1 MKKAVLSL
9 FLFCAAVGIQAQTDR
24 DACWLNAAT
33 GAWEWGFFKDFAVHD
48 ARQWQYASV
57 KEGRKKT
64 AVTLRSGK
72 ETLQLEI
79 RYRNDSVCTIA
90 VNDGKA
96 QTYRLWDSTK
106 GILSYLPAD
115 DTPPQPC
122 SYRED
127 SVTLCGYLPGM
138 EHATFTCSMPQL
150 TEYPKF
156 QTQTDSLGRFRLRF
170 PAFGPAQALCR
181 IAGRT
186 FTLLFSPEQDY
197 YLYMNGRTPIL
208 MGEDARTS
216 NELLAIGMNLDVFS
230 PTEGDIHSVDN
241 RTCLDEVRHELARRE
256 RQLDSLFG
264 KHPNLSRRYRTLKEE
279 EIRYSALHRLA
290 YQHYNL
296 SDFGEKRLSPEIIQA
311 IDSLCHAIPPVP
323 YTIFPDYHGFLQQ
336 SVYYQYQQFLGRFAV
351 MIDLEKLQ
359 QVLPWQEDLHLP
371 DTLFLD
377 VFSPTE
383 GDIHSVDNRTCL
395 DEVRHELARRE
406 RQLDSLF
413 GKHPNLSR
421 RYRTLK
427 EEEIRYSA
435 LHRLAYQHYNL
446 SDFGEKRLSPEIIQA
461 IDSLCHAIPPVP
473 YTIFPDY
480 HGFLQQSVYYQYQ
493 QFLGRFAVMIDLE
506 KLQQVLPWQED
517 LHLPDT
523 LLQLIDRTV
532 DMGRKF
538 SRDNPA
544 DSTAMQAYDE
554 NHFKI
559 AREIHQFP
567 EFREREPRIIGYVD
581 LLRYQELLASSIRTR
596 FQKDL
601 AGTLLA
607 WEALER
613 DHTPF
618 PEPLMRE
625 TMAHIQT
632 PVLREAVTRRQNFYG
647 RQLQTPFDYQ
657 GSLKSNDIVAGLTD
671 GNEILQRILAPYRG
685 KVVYADIWGG
695 WCGPCKGHMRDF
707 VPAIKEAMKGR
718 DVIFL
723 YLANRTPDDA
733 WRQIIKEYGSVGAQT
748 VHYNLPGTQQEAV
761 EGILLN
767 GGYPSYAIFDK
778 EGRLVTKNAPRPN
791 EKDKLI
797 QTLEEQLNK

>member
-1 MKKAVLSL
+1 M
-9 FLFCAAVGIQAQTDR
+9 
-24 DACWLNAAT
+24 
-33 GAWEWGFFKDFAVHD
+33 
-48 ARQWQYASV
+48 
-57 KEGRKKT
+57 
-64 AVTLRSGK
+64 
-72 ETLQLEI
+72 
-79 RYRNDSVCTIA
+79 
-90 VNDGKA
+90 
-96 QTYRLWDSTK
+96 
-106 GILSYLPAD
+106 
-115 DTPPQPC
+115 
-122 SYRED
+122 
-127 SVTLCGYLPGM
+127 
-138 EHATFTCSMPQL
+138 
-150 TEYPKF
+150 
-156 QTQTDSLGRFRLRF
+156 
-170 PAFGPAQALCR
+170 
-181 IAGRT
+181 
-186 FTLLFSPEQDY
+186 
-197 YLYMNGRTPIL
+197 
-208 MGEDARTS
+208 
-216 NELLAIGMNLDVFS
+216 
-230 PTEGDIHSVDN
+230 
-241 RTCLDEVRHELARRE
+241 
-256 RQLDSLFG
+256 
-264 KHPNLSRRYRTLKEE
+264 
-279 EIRYSALHRLA
+279 
-290 YQHYNL
+290 
-296 SDFGEKRLSPEIIQA
+296 
-311 IDSLCHAIPPVP
+311 
-323 YTIFPDYHGFLQQ
+323 
-336 SVYYQYQQFLGRFAV
+336 
-351 MIDLEKLQ
+351 
-359 QVLPWQEDLHLP
+359 
-371 DTLFLD
+371 
-377 VFSPTE
+377 
-383 GDIHSVDNRTCL
+383 
-395 DEVRHELARRE
+395 RHELARRE